1 MFARFGVLSQPALVL
16 ITRTGVVTTR
26 LGAIDDARFESALR
40 ALTQ

>member
-16 ITRTGVVTTR
+16 ISRTGAVTTS

-40 ALTQ
+40 ALAQ